1 MQDPRIVSKHTDL
14 LQKHIHYHCLDIKVN
29 ALYNMAKNNNW
40 SALCTDAHEKMDKFF
55 MEGIL
60 HSEKEVSRKFSRTFV
75 WPPKLSR
82 AVKTLHYWQLRLRLA
97 QGHTFNWSKVTRL
110 QYELGVDQKL
120 LSIPTS
126 EIVQNFRTSRHA
138 LKEYQQKHVELRD
151 DHLKQLAEAHLLAR
165 NPSLVLH
172 GKHKLLDKR
181 VAKELHRMK
190 RKEAQRVVH
199 RRVCQAL
206 GPLLTA

>member
-1 MQDPRIVSKHTDL
+1 
-14 LQKHIHYHCLDIKVN
+14 
-29 ALYNMAKNNNW
+29 
-40 SALCTDAHEKMDKFF
+40 
-55 MEGIL
+55 
-60 HSEKEVSRKFSRTFV
+60 
-75 WPPKLSR
+75 
-82 AVKTLHYWQLRLRLA
+82 
-97 QGHTFNWSKVTRL
+97 
-110 QYELGVDQKL
+110 
-120 LSIPTS
+120 
-126 EIVQNFRTSRHA
+126 
-138 LKEYQQKHVELRD
+138 LRD